1 MSRTIQV
8 DTKTFVRFWIVLAV
22 LVILVLLILQ
32 AGTGLIIVGLSA
44 FLAIAIKPFA
54 KRIDKIS
61 KKPRPALT
69 SVVAVSSVV
78 LIVVAAVAII
88 GPMVANE
95 TVRFVK
101 QVPEMVQ
108 TSVGSMDGVNNFF
121 SNLGVD
127 NFSGQMFDAVRSFSS
142 DFVKNMSSIVVS
154 SIGTV
159 GSILAG
165 AVLTIVLTIL
175 FMVQGPRLVDWLRK
189 KIAGKNS
196 NAGKVV
202 TRILSKIANVI
213 SKYVTGQVLIGVL
226 DGIVVGLTTFVLS
239 LIFGFSSG
247 FAFPMAMIAMIFY
260 LIPMFGPIISCALIS
275 LLLLFQ
281 NPIAGGIFL
290 VFYIVYAQIE
300 SNVIAPKV
308 QGNSLKLPTLVILA
322 SITIGMYA
330 FGLLGAI
337 ISIPIAGVIKVI
349 IDEYPNIKALRN
361 D

>member
-8 DTKTFVRFWIVLAV
+8 DTKTFFRFWIVLVV
-22 LVILVLLILQ
+22 LAILVFLILQ
-32 AGTGLIIVGLSA
+32 AGVGLIIVGLSA

-54 KRIDKIS
+54 KKIDKIG
-61 KKPRPALT
+61 KKPRPALAA
-69 SVVAVSSVV
+69 VIAVSSVV
-78 LIVVAAVAII
+78 LIVIAAVAII

-101 QVPEMVQ
+101 QAPEMVQ
-108 TSVGSMDGVNNFF
+108 DSAGSLEGMNSFF
-121 SNLGVD
+121 SNLGID
-127 NFSGQMFDAVRSFSS
+127 DFSGQVINAVKGFSN
-142 DFVKNMSSIVVS
+142 DFVKNASSIVVS

-175 FMVQGPRLVDWLRK
+175 FMIQGPGLIDWLRK

-196 NAGKVV
+196 NVGKVV
-202 TRILSKIANVI
+202 TRILSEIANVI
-213 SKYVTGQVLIGVL
+213 SKYVTGQVLVGVL
-226 DGIVVGLTTFVLS
+226 DGTIVGLTTFVLS

-275 LLLLFQ
+275 LLLIFQ
-281 NPIAGGIFL
+281 NPIAGGVFL
-290 VFYIVYAQIE
+290 LFYIIYLQIE

-349 IDEYPNIKALRN
+349 IDEYPNIKALR

>member
-1 MSRTIQV
+1 MARTIQV
-8 DTKTFVRFWIVLAV
+8 DTKTFVRFWVVLVVLA
-22 LVILVLLILQ
+22 IFTLLILC
-32 AGTGLIIVGLSA
+32 AAEGLIIVGFSA

-54 KRIDKIS
+54 KKIDKIG
-61 KKPRPALT
+61 KKSRPAL
-69 SVVAVSSVV
+69 SAIVAVSSVV
-78 LIVVAAVAII
+78 LVVLTVVAVV

-101 QVPEMVQ
+101 QAPEMVQ
-108 TSVGSMDGVNNFF
+108 NSAGGLEGLNGFF
-121 SNLGVD
+121 SNLGID
-127 NFSGQMFDAVRSFSS
+127 DFSGQVVNAVKGFSV
-142 DFVKNMSSIVVS
+142 DFVKNASSIVIS

-159 GSILAG
+159 GSIIAG

-175 FMVQGPRLVDWLRK
+175 FMVQGPAIVDRLKK
-189 KIAGKNS
+189 KIVGRN
-196 NAGKVV
+196 NEAGKVA
-202 TRILSKIANVI
+202 TRVLSKIANVI
-213 SKYVTGQVLIGVL
+213 SKYVTGQVLIGIL
-226 DGIVVGLTTFVLS
+226 DGVIVGLTTFILS
-239 LIFGFSSG
+239 LVFGFSSG
-247 FAFPMAMIAMIFY
+247 LAFPMAMIAMVFY

-275 LLLLFQ
+275 LLLLLQ

-300 SNVIAPKV
+300 GNIIAPKV

-330 FGLLGAI
+330 FGLIGAI

-349 IDEYPNIKALRN
+349 IDEYPNIKALR